1 MKSTRKLTL
10 EEKIRRQLELH
21 DRLQKAREKEKPFRV
36 FSATDDWIHI
46 VEWKWN
52 EMWVI
57 YTFKFKWYSLCILPK
72 SVTESTS
79 YPTIALS
86 DSKLLY
92 FLV

>member
-21 DRLQKAREKEKPFRV
+21 DRLQKAREQEKPFRV

-57 YTFKFKWYSLCILPK
+57 YTFKFKWYWSNWLTAIFEKTAEYWMLP
-72 SVTESTS
+72 
-79 YPTIALS
+79 PPIA
-86 DSKLLY
+86 
-92 FLV
+92 